1 MTVSPEGGAAEAR
14 RRTVERRIA
23 ILVFAAT
30 FAAVLALELLAG
42 REIGL
47 LLFGFNLVVASVV
60 TFVVWLV
67 RDTLHDRARRR
78 AGAAERK
85 DPSDA

>member
-1 MTVSPEGGAAEAR
+1 MNGSPDSAAAEAR
-14 RRTVERRIA
+14 RKSTERRIA
-23 ILVFAAT
+23 LIVFAVT
-30 FAAVLALELLAG
+30 FLAVLALELLAG
-42 REIGL
+42 RELGL
-47 LLFGFNLVVASVV
+47 LLAVFNLVVASVV

-85 DPSDA
+85 DTSDA

>member
-1 MTVSPEGGAAEAR
+1 MTVSPEGGPAEAR
-14 RRTVERRIA
+14 RKAAERRIA
-23 ILVFAAT
+23 FLVFVAT
-30 FAAVLALELLAG
+30 FLAVLALELLAG
-42 REIGL
+42 REPGL
-47 LLFGFNLVVASVV
+47 LLAVFNLVVASVV

-85 DPSDA
+85 DTPDA